1 MVLFSDFDG
10 TLKSSEDTMVLS
22 ENLLAV
28 RKWRAAGHKFV
39 IVTGRNHAVIND
51 ILPDWQKF
59 VDYLIMD
66 NGGAIFSQQDQ
77 LVHIFQLK
85 HSLVR
90 DIQSLICNR
99 ALPISYSA
107 ERCSIE
113 LLLGEKAIKLRLYF
127 KTETWF
133 RRCQAHLED
142 KNWPIKILPW
152 PKPGFSKLPGGTDP
166 SQFFGFLDIVPQDSG
181 KECAIQWLIDTQY
194 PRENVLTVGD
204 DYNDIVMLSQYQG
217 FAITGS
223 PEAVIA
229 AAKKRTV
236 KSVAELIY
244 QHL

>member
-1 MVLFSDFDG
+1 MVLFSDHDG
-10 TLKSSEDTMVLS
+10 TFASKDDPTVLS
-22 ENLLAV
+22 GNLLAV
-28 RKWRAAGHKFV
+28 HHWRNRGHKFV

-51 ILPDWQKF
+51 ILPNWQEY

-85 HSLVR
+85 RSLIR
-90 DIQSLICNR
+90 DIQSFVCDR

-127 KTETWF
+127 KSQTWF
-133 RRCQAHLED
+133 ERYQAHLEA
-142 KNWPIKILPW
+142 KNWPIKVLPW
-152 PKPGFSKLPGGTDP
+152 PKPGFSKLPSGKDP
-166 SQFFGFLDIVPQDSG
+166 SQFYGFLDIVPQNSG

-194 PRENVLTVGD
+194 PTEQIITVGD
-204 DYNDIVMLSQYQG
+204 DYNDIAMLSQYQG

-223 PEAVIA
+223 PTEVVTA
-229 AAKKRTV
+229 AQGRTV

-244 QHL
+244 SHL